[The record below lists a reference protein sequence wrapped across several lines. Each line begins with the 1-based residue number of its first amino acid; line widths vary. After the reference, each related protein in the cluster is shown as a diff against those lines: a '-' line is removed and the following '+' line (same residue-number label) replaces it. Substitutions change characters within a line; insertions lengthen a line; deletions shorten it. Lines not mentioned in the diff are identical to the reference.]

1 MITRL
6 NEQTMRHCTPNHATR
21 HSTRT
26 HHVCCGSRLANARYP
41 AKLISRAQ
49 EVKPR
54 ASQVNRRTH
63 HLPQLFFIH
72 LTRLLHHSFG
82 RSCTA
87 VAGPGGCP
95 SCSCFFGG
103 GRGSGGR
110 RVSGFR
116 RGRNRRRIWYERSRV
131 TIAHDAAHAMASIRN
146 AGGVTYPQ
154 LRAAIWRRRLC
165 VRLQK
170 RELSD
175 STPYAAWQRRRSA
188 SLSAARASA
197 AARLAY
203 RAG

>member
-1 MITRL
+1 M
-6 NEQTMRHCTPNHATR
+6 
-21 HSTRT
+21 
-26 HHVCCGSRLANARYP
+26 
-41 AKLISRAQ
+41 SRAQ
-49 EVKPR
+49 EAKPR
-54 ASQVNRRTH
+54 ASRVNRRTH

-72 LTRLLHHSFG
+72 LTRLLHRSFG

-116 RGRNRRRIWYERSRV
+116 RGRNRRRIWYGRSRV
-131 TIAHDAAHAMASIRN
+131 TVAHDAAHAIASIRS
-146 AGGVTYPQ
+146 ADGVTYPQ

-175 STPYAAWQRRRSA
+175 SIRRV
-188 SLSAARASA
+188 A
-197 AARLAY
+197 AAKKRLTFGCEGQCSSTLGLQSGLGGI
-203 RAG
+203 RCS